1 MGNKI
6 KLYYA
11 PMEGITGYT
20 YRNVHHACYPGMDAY
35 FSPFLSPN
43 QHHAINPKEKR
54 DILPGNNQGVPLIPQ
69 VLTNKAEFLLATAKE
84 LKEIHGYPEVNL
96 NLGCPSK
103 TVVSKGKGSGFL
115 TEPEQLER
123 FFEEVFEEIE
133 KTDGVCNRT
142 KEERTG
148 KSASVVKDMVY
159 PRISVKTRLGMES
172 PDEFARLLEIYNK
185 YPLSELIIHPRVQK
199 DFYKNTPNL
208 EAFAGA
214 VKESRH
220 SLCYNGDI
228 GTLED
233 YLRIRELFPTVE
245 KIMIGRG
252 LLANPELAMEIR
264 AYEECVAE
272 GKQWNGYT
280 VSVDKI
286 KKYHDLLFTKYMEQ
300 MSGDT
305 NVLFKMKELWVY
317 LAEQFPEEGRL
328 IKKMKKANR
337 LAEYEE
343 LAKELFC

>member
-1 MGNKI
+1 MGNRVKM
-6 KLYYA
+6 YFA

-20 YRNVHHACYPGMDAY
+20 YRNTHAACYPGIDAY

-54 DILPGNNQGVPLIPQ
+54 DILPENNAGIPLIPQ
-69 VLTNKAEFLLATAKE
+69 VLTNKSELFLATAKE
-84 LKEIHGYPEVNL
+84 LKEKYGYEEVNL

-115 TEPEQLER
+115 ADTEKLER
-123 FFEEVFEEIE
+123 FFEEVFAEIE
-133 KTDGVCNRT
+133 AVDGGHSEAD
-142 KEERTG
+142 K
-148 KSASVVKDMVY
+148 VY

-172 PDEFARLLEIYNK
+172 PDEFAKLLEIYNR

-199 DFYKNTPNL
+199 DYYKNTSDL
-208 EAFAGA
+208 EAFAKA
-214 VKESRH
+214 VKGSKH

-228 GTLED
+228 CALED
-233 YLRIRELFPTVE
+233 YLRIREMFPSVE

-252 LLANPELAMEIR
+252 LLMNPELAMEIQ
-264 AYEECVAE
+264 AYEECVSRGEA
-272 GKQWNGYT
+272 WNGYT
-280 VSVDKI
+280 VSWERI
-286 KKYHDLLFTKYMEQ
+286 KKYHDLLFQKYMEQ

-317 LAEQFPEEGRL
+317 LAAQFPEEERL

-337 LAEYEE
+337 LEEYEKLE
-343 LAKELFC
+343 AELF